1 LYICRPD
8 WVCNSTMKEGKEQIE
23 VISAHDELVP
33 KAVIREGLL
42 IFILAAIQFTHMMDF
57 VIMMPL
63 GPQLMRIFS
72 ISTKEFGL
80 LVSAYTFSAAIAGF
94 LSALFI
100 DRFDRKHAI
109 LFLYLGFTIGTL
121 GCALAPTFSLLLIA
135 RLVAGGFGGVLGAL
149 VLAVIGDAIPEAR
162 RGAATGKVMA
172 AFSVASIAGIPIGL
186 YLASETSWHAPF
198 YLLAGLSFLILL
210 GAVKFLPVMRGH
222 LTNAVKTNPFKVLKE
237 IVQNRNL
244 QWAMAL
250 MVTLTMA
257 SFLVVP
263 FMSPFM
269 VANVG
274 FSEAELSYIYLF
286 GGIAT
291 VFTSQWAGRL
301 ADKFGKQKVFTYAA
315 LLSII
320 PIVLITNLPP
330 VPHYLALMVTTLF
343 FILFGA
349 RFVPAMAL
357 ITSSV
362 EPKFRGSFMSI
373 NSSVQQA
380 SAGIAALIS
389 GLIVQESTSG
399 KLLYFGWD
407 GALACVVTLLAIW
420 TVRYLKPIS

>member
-1 LYICRPD
+1 MEEDSHFTTAIPAQD
-8 WVCNSTMKEGKEQIE
+8 Q
-23 VISAHDELVP
+23 LVP
-33 KAVIREGLL
+33 KTVIKEGLL

-63 GPQLMRIFS
+63 GPQLMRVFS
-72 ISTKEFGL
+72 ISTKEFGF
-80 LVSAYTFSAAIAGF
+80 LVSAYTFSAAVAGF

-109 LFLYLGFTIGTL
+109 LGLYLGFTIGTL
-121 GCALAPTFSLLLIA
+121 ACALAPTFPMLLLA
-135 RLVAGGFGGVLGAL
+135 RIVAGGFGGVLGAL
-149 VLAVIGDAIPEAR
+149 VLAVIGDAIPEER

-210 GAVKFLPVMRGH
+210 GAFKFLPVMRGH
-222 LTNAVKTNPFKVLKE
+222 LTNAVRANPFNVLKE
-237 IVQNRNL
+237 ILQKRNL

-250 MVTLTMA
+250 MITLTMA
-257 SFLVVP
+257 GFLVVP
-263 FMSPFM
+263 FLSPYM

-286 GGIAT
+286 GGLAT

-301 ADKFGKQKVFTYAA
+301 ADRYGKGKVFTYAA
-315 LLSII
+315 YLSLI
-320 PIVLITNLPP
+320 PIILITNLPP
-330 VPHYLALMVTTLF
+330 VPHYLALLVTTLF

-362 EPKFRGSFMSI
+362 EPKLRGSFMSI

-380 SAGIAALIS
+380 SAGVAALIS
-389 GLIVQESTSG
+389 GLIVQESATG
-399 KLLYFGWD
+399 KLMYYNWD
-407 GALACVVTLLAIW
+407 GVLACAITLLAIW
-420 TVRYLKPIS
+420 TVRYLKPVS